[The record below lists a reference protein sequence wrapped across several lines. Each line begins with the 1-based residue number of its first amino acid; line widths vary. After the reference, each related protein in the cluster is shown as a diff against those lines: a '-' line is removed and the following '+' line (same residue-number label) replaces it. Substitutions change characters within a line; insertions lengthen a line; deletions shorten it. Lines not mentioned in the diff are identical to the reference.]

1 MNALLSYLL
10 TVILTAHAL
19 NAMKSETIKFSQ
31 LPRECAAEYDSF
43 LRKERK
49 ADSTAAIM
57 YDLDGDGINEML
69 IWTGNGG
76 SGGEEWSIMRKD
88 SRGWHRLGKVFG
100 LLYRVD
106 AKPYRGLLVC
116 KPRGWDQ
123 ATWSFYQLQS
133 GKLHKTMDFEIT
145 YSRPVRERPI
155 EIKIKYASKAHSLLK
170 RVK

>member
-10 TVILTAHAL
+10 TIILTAHAL

-31 LPRECAAEYDSF
+31 LPGECAAEYDPF

-57 YDLDGDGINEML
+57 YDLNGDGINEML

-88 SRGWHRLGKVFG
+88 SQGWHRLGKVFG

-116 KPRGWDQ
+116 SPCGWDQ

-133 GKLHKTMDFEIT
+133 GKLKLIIEFEVHYRKPI
-145 YSRPVRERPI
+145 REEPT
-155 EIKIKYASKAHSLLK
+155 EIKIIYCSDRKQEENIK
-170 RVK
+170 

>member
-31 LPRECAAEYDSF
+31 LPGECAAEYDSF

-49 ADSTAAIM
+49 TDSTAAIM
-57 YDLDGDGINEML
+57 YDLDGDGINEIL

-106 AKPYRGLLVC
+106 AEPYRGLLVC
-116 KPRGWDQ
+116 SPCGWDQ
-123 ATWSFYQLQS
+123 ATWSFYQLRH
-133 GKLHKTMDFEIT
+133 GKLGKKIEFEVH
-145 YSRPVRERPI
+145 YRKPI
-155 EIKIKYASKAHSLLK
+155 RKEPTEIKISYETNE
-170 RVK
+170 R

>member
-31 LPRECAAEYDSF
+31 LPGECASEYDSF

-49 ADSTAAIM
+49 TNSTAAIM
-57 YDLDGDGINEML
+57 YDLDGDGINEIL

-106 AKPYRGLLVC
+106 AEPYRGLLVC
-116 KPRGWDQ
+116 SPCGWDQ
-123 ATWSFYQLQS
+123 ATWSFYQLRY
-133 GKLHKTMDFEIT
+133 GKLGKKIEFEVHYRKPI
-145 YSRPVRERPI
+145 REGPT
-155 EIKIKYASKAHSLLK
+155 EIKIFYGTNN
-170 RVK
+170 RIE

>member
-31 LPRECAAEYDSF
+31 LPGECAAEYDSF

-49 ADSTAAIM
+49 TDSTAAVM
-57 YDLDGDGINEML
+57 YDLDGDGINEIL

-76 SGGEEWSIMRKD
+76 SGGEEWSVMRKD
-88 SRGWHRLGKVFG
+88 SRGWHRLSKVFG

-106 AKPYRGLLVC
+106 TKPYRGLLIC
-116 KPRGWDQ
+116 DPCGWDQ
-123 ATWSFYQLQS
+123 ATWTFYQLRH
-133 GKLHKTMDFEIT
+133 GKLEKTIEFEIH
-145 YSRPVRERPI
+145 YRKSIRKEPA
-155 EIKIKYASKAHSLLK
+155 EIKITMG
-170 RVK
+170 

>member
-31 LPRECAAEYDSF
+31 LPGECAAEYDSF

-49 ADSTAAIM
+49 ADSTKAII
-57 YDLDGDGINEML
+57 YDLNGDGINEML
-69 IWTGNGG
+69 ICTGNGG

-106 AKPYRGLLVC
+106 VKPYRGLLVC
-116 KPRGWDQ
+116 DPCGWDQ
-123 ATWSFYQLQS
+123 ATWTFYQLKQ
-133 GKLHKTMDFEIT
+133 GKLENMIEIEIH
-145 YSRPVRERPI
+145 YRKPIREEPA
-155 EIKIKYASKAHSLLK
+155 EIKISYGTND
-170 RVK
+170 

>member
-31 LPRECAAEYDSF
+31 LPGECAGEYDPF

-49 ADSTAAIM
+49 ADSTKAII
-57 YDLDGDGINEML
+57 YDLDGDGINEIL

-88 SRGWHRLGKVFG
+88 SRGWHRLCKVFG

-106 AKPYRGLLVC
+106 AEPYRGLLVC
-116 KPRGWDQ
+116 SPCGWDQ
-123 ATWSFYQLQS
+123 ATWSFYQLRH
-133 GKLHKTMDFEIT
+133 GKLGKKIEFEVH
-145 YSRPVRERPI
+145 YRKPI
-155 EIKIKYASKAHSLLK
+155 RKEPTEIKISYETNE
-170 RVK
+170 R

>member
-19 NAMKSETIKFSQ
+19 TTMKSETIKFSQ
-31 LPRECAAEYDSF
+31 LPGECAAEYDSF

-69 IWTGNGG
+69 IWTENGG

-106 AKPYRGLLVC
+106 AEPYRGLLVC
-116 KPRGWDQ
+116 SPCGWDQ
-123 ATWSFYQLQS
+123 ATWSFYQLRH
-133 GKLHKTMDFEIT
+133 GKLGKKIEFEVHYRKPI
-145 YSRPVRERPI
+145 REEPT
-155 EIKIKYASKAHSLLK
+155 EIKFFYGISSK
-170 RVK
+170 

>member
-31 LPRECAAEYDSF
+31 LPGECAAEYDSF

-49 ADSTAAIM
+49 TNSTAAIM
-57 YDLDGDGINEML
+57 YDLDGDGINEIL

-106 AKPYRGLLVC
+106 AEPYRGLLVC
-116 KPRGWDQ
+116 SPSGWDQ
-123 ATWSFYQLQS
+123 ATWSFYQLKH
-133 GKLHKTMDFEIT
+133 GKLEKIIEFKIN
-145 YSRPVRERPI
+145 YRKPIREEPT
-155 EIKIKYASKAHSLLK
+155 EIKIFYGTNSK
-170 RVK
+170 

>member
-31 LPRECAAEYDSF
+31 LPGECAAEYDPF

-49 ADSTAAIM
+49 ANSTAAIM

-88 SRGWHRLGKVFG
+88 SRCWHRLGKVFG

-106 AKPYRGLLVC
+106 AEPYRGLLVC
-116 KPRGWDQ
+116 SPCGWDQ
-123 ATWSFYQLQS
+123 ATWSFYQLRH
-133 GKLHKTMDFEIT
+133 GKLGKKIEFEVHYRKPI
-145 YSRPVRERPI
+145 REEPT
-155 EIKIKYASKAHSLLK
+155 EIKISYETNE
-170 RVK
+170 R

>member
-31 LPRECAAEYDSF
+31 LPGECAAEYDPF
-43 LRKERK
+43 LRKELK
-49 ADSTAAIM
+49 TDSTAAII
-57 YDLDGDGINEML
+57 YDLDGDGINEIL

-100 LLYRVD
+100 LLYQMD

-116 KPRGWDQ
+116 SPCGWDQ
-123 ATWSFYQLQS
+123 ATWSFYQLRH
-133 GKLHKTMDFEIT
+133 GKLGKKIEFEVHYRKPI
-145 YSRPVRERPI
+145 REEPT
-155 EIKIKYASKAHSLLK
+155 EIKFFYGINSK
-170 RVK
+170 

>member
-19 NAMKSETIKFSQ
+19 NAMKSETIEFSQ
-31 LPRECAAEYDSF
+31 LPGECAAEYDSF

-49 ADSTAAIM
+49 ANSTAAIM
-57 YDLDGDGINEML
+57 YDLDGDGINEIL

-116 KPRGWDQ
+116 SPCGWDQ
-123 ATWSFYQLQS
+123 TTWSFYQLRH
-133 GKLHKTMDFEIT
+133 GKLGKKIEFEVHYRKPI
-145 YSRPVRERPI
+145 REEPT
-155 EIKIKYASKAHSLLK
+155 EIKFFYGISSK
-170 RVK
+170 

>member
-10 TVILTAHAL
+10 TLILTAHAL

-49 ADSTAAIM
+49 TNSTAAIM
-57 YDLDGDGINEML
+57 YDLDGDGINEIL

-88 SRGWHRLGKVFG
+88 SQGWHRLGKVFG

-116 KPRGWDQ
+116 KPCGWDQ
-123 ATWSFYQLQS
+123 ATWSFYQLRH
-133 GKLHKTMDFEIT
+133 GKLGKKIEFEVHYRKPI
-145 YSRPVRERPI
+145 REEPT
-155 EIKIKYASKAHSLLK
+155 EIKIIYGSDRKQEENIK
-170 RVK
+170 

>member
-10 TVILTAHAL
+10 TLILTAHAL

-31 LPRECAAEYDSF
+31 LPGECAAEYDPF

-49 ADSTAAIM
+49 TNSTAAIM
-57 YDLDGDGINEML
+57 YDLDGDGINEIL

-106 AKPYRGLLVC
+106 AEPYRGLLVC
-116 KPRGWDQ
+116 SPCGWDQ
-123 ATWSFYQLQS
+123 TTWSFYQLRH
-133 GKLHKTMDFEIT
+133 GKLGKKIEFEVHYRKLIRKEPT
-145 YSRPVRERPI
+145 
-155 EIKIKYASKAHSLLK
+155 EIKISYETNE
-170 RVK
+170 R

>member
-1 MNALLSYLL
+1 MNVLLSYLL

-31 LPRECAAEYDSF
+31 LPGECAAEYDPF

-57 YDLDGDGINEML
+57 YDLDGDGINEIL
-69 IWTGNGG
+69 VWTGNGG
-76 SGGEEWSIMRKD
+76 SAGEEWSIMRKGK
-88 SRGWHRLGKVFG
+88 RGWHRLGKVFG

-116 KPRGWDQ
+116 TPCGWDQ
-123 ATWSFYQLQS
+123 ATWSFYQLRY
-133 GKLHKTMDFEIT
+133 GKLGKKIEFEVHYRKPI
-145 YSRPVRERPI
+145 REEPT
-155 EIKIKYASKAHSLLK
+155 EIKIFYGTNSK
-170 RVK
+170 

>member
-31 LPRECAAEYDSF
+31 LPGECAAEYDPF

-57 YDLDGDGINEML
+57 YDLNGDGINEML

-88 SRGWHRLGKVFG
+88 SQGWHRLGKVFG

-106 AKPYRGLLVC
+106 AKSYRGLLVC
-116 KPRGWDQ
+116 KPCGGDQ
-123 ATWSFYQLQS
+123 ATWSFYQLRH
-133 GKLHKTMDFEIT
+133 GKLGKKIEFEVHYRKPI
-145 YSRPVRERPI
+145 REEPT
-155 EIKIKYASKAHSLLK
+155 EIKIIYCSDRKQEENIK
-170 RVK
+170 

>member
-10 TVILTAHAL
+10 TLILTAHAL

-31 LPRECAAEYDSF
+31 LPGECAAEYDPF

-49 ADSTAAIM
+49 ADSTGAIM

-88 SRGWHRLGKVFG
+88 SRSWHRLGKVFG

-106 AKPYRGLLVC
+106 AEPYRGLLAC
-116 KPRGWDQ
+116 NPCGWDQ
-123 ATWSFYQLQS
+123 ATWSFYQLRH
-133 GKLHKTMDFEIT
+133 GKLGKKIEFEVHYRKPI
-145 YSRPVRERPI
+145 REEPT
-155 EIKIKYASKAHSLLK
+155 EIKIIYGSDRKQEENIK
-170 RVK
+170 

>member
-19 NAMKSETIKFSQ
+19 NAMKSETIKLSQ
-31 LPRECAAEYDSF
+31 LPGECAAEYDPF
-43 LRKERK
+43 LQKERK
-49 ADSTAAIM
+49 ADSTKAII
-57 YDLDGDGINEML
+57 YDLNGDGINEML

-106 AKPYRGLLVC
+106 AEPYRGLLVC
-116 KPRGWDQ
+116 SPCGWDQ
-123 ATWSFYQLQS
+123 ATWSFYQLRY
-133 GKLHKTMDFEIT
+133 GKLGKKIEFEVH
-145 YSRPVRERPI
+145 YRKPI
-155 EIKIKYASKAHSLLK
+155 RKEPTEIKIFYGINSK
-170 RVK
+170 

>member
-10 TVILTAHAL
+10 TLILTAHAL

-31 LPRECAAEYDSF
+31 LPGECAAEYDSF

-49 ADSTAAIM
+49 TDSTAAIM
-57 YDLDGDGINEML
+57 YDLDGDGINEIL

-88 SRGWHRLGKVFG
+88 NRGWHRLGKVFG

-106 AKPYRGLLVC
+106 AEPYRGLLVC
-116 KPRGWDQ
+116 SPCGWDQ
-123 ATWSFYQLQS
+123 ATWSFYQLRH
-133 GKLHKTMDFEIT
+133 GKLGKEIEFEVH
-145 YSRPVRERPI
+145 YRKPI
-155 EIKIKYASKAHSLLK
+155 RKEPTEIKFFYGINSK
-170 RVK
+170 